1 MKSRSSLT
9 NRTTQKNKMTMPGII
24 SPASNKKEDSQMT
37 REQKIKRII
46 EALQADSPSD
56 IIIDIIYGVLF
67 R

>member
-1 MKSRSSLT
+1 
-9 NRTTQKNKMTMPGII
+9 
-24 SPASNKKEDSQMT
+24 MT

-46 EALQADSPSD
+46 EALQANGPSD